1 MTLGGVRVIWGGVR
15 DVKLPV
21 LHHRLV
27 SMLTYCS
34 RKKFLSNS
42 ALDALSSI

>member
-1 MTLGGVRVIWGGVR
+1 MTWGGVRVIWGGVR

-21 LHHRLV
+21 PNHRLV